1 MFDIHRTIDN
11 TEELFVKAGVA
22 KAQAEALDERRKRVR
37 AALFVKYRGDGKGSA
52 ESTEFALADPVYE
65 AACTERDIAA
75 FDAEELRAKA
85 EAKRMHFEA
94 WRTEQSTE
102 RAKMNLR

>member
-1 MFDIHRTIDN
+1 MSDIDRAIETA
-11 TEELFVKAGVA
+11 EALFVSAGKAKVH
-22 KAQAEALDERRKRVR
+22 AEALDERRKRVR

-65 AACTERDIAA
+65 AACTERDMAA

-85 EAKRMHFEA
+85 EAKRMMFEA
-94 WRTEQSTE
+94 WRTKQSTE